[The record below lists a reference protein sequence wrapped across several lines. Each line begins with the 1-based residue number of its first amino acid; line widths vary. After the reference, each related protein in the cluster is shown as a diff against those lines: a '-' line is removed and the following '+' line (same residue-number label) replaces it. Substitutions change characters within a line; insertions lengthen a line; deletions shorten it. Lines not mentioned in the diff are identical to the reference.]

1 MVTALEKTLSTISEV
16 MEAWIVTQRK
26 WSYLEGIFAGK
37 DIRIQLAE
45 EAKRFDAIDKT
56 FRTIMAEALKKPLV
70 KNNCLLPNRLND
82 FKTLING
89 LDRCQKSLN
98 EYLEA
103 KRNAFA
109 RFYFISD
116 DELLSILGQG
126 DPKCVQE
133 HMIKVS
139 LSMVAVSQFTNHY
152 NHLCKFSAINFLRPL
167 EYL

>member
-1 MVTALEKTLSTISEV
+1 MLHVEFFNLSVVTALEKTLSTISEV

-37 DIRIQLAE
+37 DIRVQLAE
-45 EAKRFDAIDKT
+45 EAKRFDSIDKT
-56 FRTIMAEALKKPLV
+56 FRTIMAEALKKPMV
-70 KNNCLLPNRLND
+70 KFNCLIPNRLND
-82 FKTLING
+82 FKSLING

-126 DPKCVQE
+126 VPSCVQD
-133 HMIKVS
+133 HIIKV
-139 LSMVAVSQFTNHY
+139 
-152 NHLCKFSAINFLRPL
+152 
-167 EYL
+167 

>member
-1 MVTALEKTLSTISEV
+1 M
-16 MEAWIVTQRK
+16 TQRK

-37 DIRIQLAE
+37 DIRVQLAE
-45 EAKRFDAIDKT
+45 EAKRFDSIDKT
-56 FRTIMAEALKKPLV
+56 FRTIMAEALKKPMV
-70 KNNCLLPNRLND
+70 KFNCLIPNRLND
-82 FKTLING
+82 FKSLING

-126 DPKCVQE
+126 VPSCVQD
-133 HMIKVS
+133 HIIKVQRCIIEI
-139 LSMVAVSQFTNHY
+139 LIFSM
-152 NHLCKFSAINFLRPL
+152 HLHLIEKL
-167 EYL
+167 